1 MLMKILTVSNIVQLI
16 KLVGV
21 DDFVATV
28 IEALRDDFKRWSDF
42 HLSSRHAVHFQN
54 GVIELMPCAD
64 DTFYTFKYVNGHPKN
79 PHLGK
84 LCVVAIGQLSD
95 SKTGYPLMLSEMTLL
110 TAVRT
115 AATGALAAQYLAREN
130 ASSLTLIG
138 TGAQA
143 EFQVIA
149 FNCLFPLQSLFY
161 FDVDSVTMHKFS
173 QNMAATQLQLI
184 ACDSI
189 RQAVASSDIVIT
201 ATAAKT
207 RQNLFHYQ
215 DILPGT
221 HIHAMGGDC
230 PGKTEF
236 NAKLIRQCKVVVEY
250 KPQSIG
256 EGEMQQCPDY
266 PVYAELWEL
275 LCEKKPGRVNDQEI
289 TLFDSVGFALEDYSV
304 LRVVYQLAQQHQ
316 IGTEFSMV
324 PELTDPKNL
333 FGVLDTV

>member
-1 MLMKILTVSNIVQLI
+1 MKILTVSDIVQLI

-64 DTFYTFKYVNGHPKN
+64 DTFYTFKYVNGHPEN

-115 AATGALAAQYLAREN
+115 AATGALAAQYLARDN
-130 ASSLTLIG
+130 ASSLTVIG

-149 FNCLFPLQSLFY
+149 FNCLFPLQSLYY
-161 FDVDSVTMHKFS
+161 FDVDAVAMHTFS

-189 RQAVASSDIVIT
+189 SQAVASSDIVIT
-201 ATAAKT
+201 ATAAKK
-207 RQNLFHYQ
+207 RQNLFRYQ
-215 DILPGT
+215 EILPGT

-236 NAKLIRQCKVVVEY
+236 SAELIRQCKVVVEY
-250 KPQSIG
+250 KPQSIC

-266 PVYAELWEL
+266 PVHAELWEL

-304 LRVVYQLAQQHQ
+304 LRVVYQLAQQYQ

-324 PELTDPKNL
+324 PALTDPKNL
-333 FGVLDTV
+333 FGVLDTA